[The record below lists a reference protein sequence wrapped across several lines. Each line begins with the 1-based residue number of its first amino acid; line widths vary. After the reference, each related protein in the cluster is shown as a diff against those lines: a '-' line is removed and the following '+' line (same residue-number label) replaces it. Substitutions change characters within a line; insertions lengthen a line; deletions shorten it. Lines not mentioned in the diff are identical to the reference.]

1 MIICEIGLNHLGDE
15 EYALEY
21 VSKILSTDV
30 DAITFQ
36 IRESD
41 FYVDTYDSFI
51 LSDNFYRNIVEKIKN
66 SNVLIGIA
74 LSDIKK
80 IPFFDSLNIDF
91 FKILSKDFKNNKLI
105 SEMLKTKKHIYIST
119 GTVNELEISNFINN
133 FSPKKSFFTLIH
145 TQMSYN
151 IEDVNLKAISILQKK
166 FQLPVAYG
174 NHSHNY
180 LTTFVALGFEPS
192 DIFIYVKG
200 NKNKSHPDEVH
211 SIPLENLETFVHD
224 LKELKKSIGHGV
236 KNITVNTITD

>member
-1 MIICEIGLNHLGDE
+1 
-15 EYALEY
+15 
-21 VSKILSTDV
+21 
-30 DAITFQ
+30 
-36 IRESD
+36 
-41 FYVDTYDSFI
+41 
-51 LSDNFYRNIVEKIKN
+51 
-66 SNVLIGIA
+66 VLIGIA